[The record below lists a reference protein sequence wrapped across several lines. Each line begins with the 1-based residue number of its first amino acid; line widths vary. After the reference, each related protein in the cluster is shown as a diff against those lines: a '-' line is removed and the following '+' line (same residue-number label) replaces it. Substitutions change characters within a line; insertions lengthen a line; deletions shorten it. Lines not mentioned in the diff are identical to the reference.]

1 MPLSQGC
8 DHQVRMEFAY
18 AGGGPGKGGKMT
30 FFVDGKKVGEGNV
43 EAKLAAIFSAD
54 DGCDVGED
62 WGAAISPDYG
72 SVGNAFNGEV
82 KGVQLSS
89 PTTQTTTRSIPRTPS
104 RRPWGETNKWTFDLS
119 LYGLAA
125 GMSGNIGLGRVN
137 ADVDVGFDKI
147 WNDLEMALFVDIG
160 IDSEMP
166 VIEPPCL
173 QNPQHLQA
181 RTRA

>member
-1 MPLSQGC
+1 MKTTLGQNLLPAALLAPP
-8 DHQVRMEFAY
+8 V
-18 AGGGPGKGGKMT
+18 AG
-30 FFVDGKKVGEGNV
+30 
-43 EAKLAAIFSAD
+43 A
-54 DGCDVGED
+54 
-62 WGAAISPDYG
+62 
-72 SVGNAFNGEV
+72 
-82 KGVQLSS
+82 
-89 PTTQTTTRSIPRTPS
+89 
-104 RRPWGETNKWTFDLS
+104 GETNKWTFDVS

-137 ADVDVGFDKI
+137 ADVDVGFDKV

-181 RTRA
+181 RTKA